1 MITKLGMVIL
11 LEHNVDK
18 AVEFYKKLGLKQ
30 IFHIKES
37 WAEFALGSVKIGLC
51 PTSQEVHERI
61 TGVVLEVEDVKKFY
75 EQYKDE
81 IPFKSEPIEKVHGI
95 MASII
100 DPGGN
105 IIDLYQPTPEKV
117 QQMVKQVVQKDTE
130 ENSSKSKGCCEGK
143 MPSRDSGCCQKNSD
157 KKGGCRCNDAKA

>member
-1 MITKLGMVIL
+1 MINKLGMIIL
-11 LEHNVDK
+11 LEHDVDK

-37 WAEFALGSVKIGLC
+37 WAEFVLGSVKIGLC
-51 PTSQEVHERI
+51 PTSHEITERVTGIVFEVD
-61 TGVVLEVEDVKKFY
+61 DVKKFY
-75 EQYKDE
+75 ETYKDV

-117 QQMVKQVVQKDTE
+117 QNMVKQVVQKDQE
-130 ENSSKSKGCCEGK
+130 GNQPQDANKGCN
-143 MPSRDSGCCQKNSD
+143 PAD
-157 KKGGCRCNDAKA
+157 CRCKKAKV

>member
-1 MITKLGMVIL
+1 MIIKLGMIIL

-37 WAEFALGSVKIGLC
+37 WAEFVLGSVKIGLC
-51 PTSQEVHERI
+51 PTSRPAQERI
-61 TGVVLEVEDVKKFY
+61 TGIVLEVDDIKAFY
-75 EQYKDE
+75 EQFKDE
-81 IPFKSEPIEKVHGI
+81 ITFKSAPIEKVHGI
-95 MASII
+95 MASMQ

-117 QQMVKQVVQKDTE
+117 QKIVKEVVAKDQE
-130 ENSSKSKGCCEGK
+130 KSVASGKNVASQSKCVKGDSCC
-143 MPSRDSGCCQKNSD
+143 
-157 KKGGCRCNDAKA
+157 KKAKA

>member
-1 MITKLGMVIL
+1 MITKLGMIIL

-37 WAEFALGSVKIGLC
+37 WAEFALGAVKIGLC
-51 PTSQEVHERI
+51 PTSQPAQERI
-61 TGVVLEVEDVKKFY
+61 TGIVFEVDDVKAFY

-81 IPFKSEPIEKVHGI
+81 ITFKSAPIEKVHGI
-95 MASII
+95 MASMQ

-117 QQMVKQVVQKDTE
+117 QKIVKDVVTKDQE
-130 ENSSKSKGCCEGK
+130 KGGDKGGLSAEASAKAEC
-143 MPSRDSGCCQKNSD
+143 
-157 KKGGCRCNDAKA
+157 KKGDSCCKKAKA